1 MRAASKR
8 HTKTTRSTRV
18 CLPAPT
24 KMISSRAIPRARV
37 AMLITEGSPDRPRS
51 PAAENPRGAAPA
63 DSSSRVVSGEQ
74 MLRTCP
80 SRPCTGQVMAEQEH
94 IAECPSALARLV
106 LLLLHD
112 FPDPGKS
119 LRFRVS
125 SPPSDTQG
133 LPTEMPVSYRQN
145 SGGDLVFSMTP
156 GSDTGA
162 DRGPAF
168 PECWRACCGAA
179 GWPEARLTCR
189 AEGAGW
195 RGLLVPVS
203 RRGGSCAGL
212 TGVAAPAG

>member
-80 SRPCTGQVMAEQEH
+80 SRPRTGQVVAETGTHRRMSECTGPARVTF
-94 IAECPSALARLV
+94 IARFPRSGEIAPVSVFQVPPRTPKPVRSPQNGHRLNTLAGHSNTLAARPPSA
-106 LLLLHD
+106 
-112 FPDPGKS
+112 
-119 LRFRVS
+119 
-125 SPPSDTQG
+125 
-133 LPTEMPVSYRQN
+133 
-145 SGGDLVFSMTP
+145 
-156 GSDTGA
+156 
-162 DRGPAF
+162 
-168 PECWRACCGAA
+168 GAA
-179 GWPEARLTCR
+179 LYPGRQP
-189 AEGAGW
+189 
-195 RGLLVPVS
+195 
-203 RRGGSCAGL
+203 
-212 TGVAAPAG
+212 